1 MSGGET
7 GLHRATINHPARGSG
22 APGYTRNSCYM
33 AKPDS
38 KPAVRPA
45 PAPARRWLMLVHQ
58 LPASPSNLRV
68 RTWRRLQELGAVAL
82 KQSVYVLPD
91 SAEAR
96 EDFEWLRVEI
106 EGAGG
111 EASVFLTDAV
121 GPGGD
126 AELVEAF
133 RRARQASYAEL
144 AAELQRRQRAPAAKK
159 KARPEGRDQLQRY
172 RHRLAAI
179 EKIDF
184 FGAAGR
190 DRVQALLAAADGRPG
205 GASHVT
211 PSPDAA
217 EVYANRLWV
226 TRPLPGVDRMASA
239 WLIRRFI
246 DRDARFSFCADVESA
261 PPGSV
266 PFDMFGGA
274 FTHRGQW
281 CTFET
286 LCAHFGIADPAVAR
300 LAQVVHDIDLK
311 DDHFGA
317 PEAPTVAAAIEG
329 LQMACADDHAL
340 LEQGI
345 GLFEALFRSF
355 GQQVRPPGPKP
366 VARRRRAPRPK

>member
-1 MSGGET
+1 MQ
-7 GLHRATINHPARGSG
+7 
-22 APGYTRNSCYM
+22 
-33 AKPDS
+33 PDP
-38 KPAVRPA
+38 KPAGRPA
-45 PAPARRWLMLVHQ
+45 GASARRWLMLVHQ

-106 EGAGG
+106 EGSGG
-111 EASVFLTDAV
+111 EARVFVADAV
-121 GPGGD
+121 DPAAD
-126 AELVEAF
+126 AELVEEF
-133 RRARQASYAEL
+133 RRSRQSAYAEL
-144 AAELQRRQRAPAAKK
+144 AAELQRVKRSPAAKRRG
-159 KARPEGRDQLQRY
+159 AASAGGRDHLT
-172 RHRLAAI
+172 RHRQRLAAI

-190 DRVQALLAAADGRPG
+190 DRVLALLAAADGPLSG
-205 GASHVT
+205 SA
-211 PSPDAA
+211 PAKAA
-217 EVYANRLWV
+217 GNAAADYADRLWV
-226 TRPLPGVDRMASA
+226 TRPLPGVDRMGSA

-246 DRDARFSFCADVESA
+246 DRGARFDFCADVHTA
-261 PPGSV
+261 PAGSV
-266 PFDMFGGA
+266 SFDMFGGA
-274 FTHRGQW
+274 FTHRGQH

-286 LCAHFGIADPAVAR
+286 LCAQFGVDDPAVAR
-300 LAQVVHDIDLK
+300 LARLVHDIDLK
-311 DDHFGA
+311 DNQFGS

-355 GQQVRPPGPKP
+355 SQRAAVPGPKP
-366 VARRRRAPRPK
+366 VARHRPPIRPK